1 MDLCKEIQVQNAAGH
16 FVTPTGLKKRSG
28 RKTKKVLRSWV
39 DRFHRQKKNS
49 RLSEASTP
57 EMSSESYQP
66 IQSQASSKC
75 LSSNNS
81 VPSFSESNFDHPQL
95 FTQIYNIVGCPVKL
109 ESLLKY

>member
-1 MDLCKEIQVQNAAGH
+1 MYSASMDLCKEIQVQNAAGH

-81 VPSFSESNFDHPQL
+81 VPDAR
-95 FTQIYNIVGCPVKL
+95 
-109 ESLLKY
+109 

>member
-1 MDLCKEIQVQNAAGH
+1 MDLCKGIQVQNAAGH

-66 IQSQASSKC
+66 IQSQTSSKC

-81 VPSFSESNFDHPQL
+81 VADGKSDIAVVWIIKIL
-95 FTQIYNIVGCPVKL
+95 DKFTVSYSVQYLMVAR
-109 ESLLKY
+109 